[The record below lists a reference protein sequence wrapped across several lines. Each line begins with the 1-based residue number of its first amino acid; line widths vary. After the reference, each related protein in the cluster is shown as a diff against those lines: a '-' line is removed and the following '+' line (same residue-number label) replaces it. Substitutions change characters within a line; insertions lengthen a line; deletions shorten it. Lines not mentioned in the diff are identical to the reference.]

1 MILVVAIL
9 GAILFGV
16 LTGGSARRLAN
27 LPLRAGWIA
36 LVAFSLQIYII
47 YFPEPV
53 SEGFFSPRVGLLIF
67 SVALLFVFVW
77 KNRLMT
83 GMWLIA
89 LGFLANLGVMLL
101 NGGYMPITEE
111 AIAQVGRSKS
121 ILSSEPYSRVRAT
134 KDIVLPREAT
144 LAWWLSDIFILPPPF
159 PVPTVFS
166 LGDLLIAVGAFW
178 LIQSGMQDSK
188 ERTKEQ

>member
-9 GAILFGV
+9 GAFLFGV
-16 LTGGSARRLAN
+16 LSGGSARRLAN
-27 LPLRAGWIA
+27 LPLRSGWIA

-53 SEGFFSPRVGLLIF
+53 SEGLFSPRVGLLIF

-77 KNRLMT
+77 KNRLLA

-144 LAWWLSDIFILPPPF
+144 LAWLLSDIFILPPPF
-159 PVPTVFS
+159 PIPTVFS
-166 LGDLLIAVGAFW
+166 LGDLLIAVGAFR